1 MAYLERLLFGI
12 VFSSTAR
19 SFDTSGCFLDNT
31 AVVFDPPW
39 DLWSGRSATVPT
51 GENGKDFHYR
61 TNLGA
66 GLFCDYAGARRN
78 GFLGNRNARL

>member
-12 VFSSTAR
+12 VLSSTAR

-39 DLWSGRSATVPT
+39 NLWDTCSATVPR
-51 GENGKDFHYR
+51 GENGKDFHCR